1 MNQFTMNLEFVNV
14 IATDS
19 KILEEIN
26 NFKKHNKTILL

>member
-1 MNQFTMNLEFVNV
+1 MNQFTMHLEFVNV

-26 NFKKHNKTILL
+26 NSEKKN